1 MSWVD
6 HLRGLHVQLYTFGW
20 CSVDIR
26 AMQLNKRLG
35 GSAQLCGQWS
45 YLYRLRGDQ
54 LRRVSVWLWQLGGP
68 TPRRGRCG
76 YIVWMFGTWGVPM
89 PHGSVVGGA
98 AVREAVHGAA
108 DGVHPLQ
115 AVLGVPRDC
124 MEGSWDGGGGGA
136 APQPRHVCAP
146 RRQFIAAPVAT
157 GTSVASAAAAAP
169 AFTGEGATA
178 PVYAAA
184 AAARSATPHRATAA
198 RAAATEASVYVVAV
212 VVAAAGAAAL
222 PCRSHHCRHR
232 RRGFE
237 RAHISSTQSPA
248 LKR

>member
-1 MSWVD
+1 
-6 HLRGLHVQLYTFGW
+6 
-20 CSVDIR
+20 
-26 AMQLNKRLG
+26 
-35 GSAQLCGQWS
+35 
-45 YLYRLRGDQ
+45 
-54 LRRVSVWLWQLGGP
+54 
-68 TPRRGRCG
+68 
-76 YIVWMFGTWGVPM
+76 M

-237 RAHISSTQSPA
+237 RAHISRPKEPAARQVVLVHLGAVDNAYASPA
-248 LKR
+248 PASAAASSSAHEGPASEHLAPHPAGAGQDQTQFGHGAHGGGAKECPHTRLARRCHYGHLLTVYP